1 MESFFSPV
9 TANSSQVTKRPRE
22 DNKSPVSV
30 PLSAPMTI
38 DALAALIL
46 PKLDQINSN
55 VADMRGLLNEVE
67 GRVEVLED
75 TVATQAAQIKSLT
88 RENSKLLDELR
99 RTNLLIHGLPE
110 SETDLLES
118 VKSLFETKLGV
129 KAEVDTVFR
138 LGKPLLAK
146 NRPVKVRFTHMSS
159 RSAVFAKRLTLT
171 DATPKIL
178 ITEDLSLSTREE
190 RKEAWER
197 RQKKTTELHE
207 YPHHWTTEFKLT
219 SWPTQLRSRSPLY
232 SKYAFF
238 SLFSFIL

>member
-9 TANSSQVTKRPRE
+9 TANSSQVSKRPRE
-22 DNKSPVSV
+22 DNKSPISV
-30 PLSAPMTI
+30 QPSTPMTI

-46 PKLDQINSN
+46 PKLEKLELLDQINSN
-55 VADMRGLLNEVE
+55 VADMKGQLNEVE

-75 TVATQAAQIKSLT
+75 TVATQAAQIQSLT
-88 RENSKLLDELR
+88 KENSKLLDELR
-99 RTNLLIHGLPE
+99 RTNLLIHGMPE
-110 SETDLLES
+110 SETDLLQS

-129 KAEVDTVFR
+129 VAEVDTAYR
-138 LGKPLLAK
+138 LGKPLLGK

-190 RKEAWER
+190 RKEAWEK
-197 RQKKTTELHE
+197 RQKKPQNSTNTRTTGQRN
-207 YPHHWTTEFKLT
+207 
-219 SWPTQLRSRSPLY
+219 SN
-232 SKYAFF
+232 
-238 SLFSFIL
+238 